1 MTNPAWIRHKM
12 IFWDGH
18 IVTKPLFGMCIR
30 HKINCWKGDSSQN
43 QLLEGWFVTK
53 SIVGTGIR
61 HKIYCW
67 GFVTKSIVGDS
78 SQNLFLKRWR
88 FVTKSRFGIMGIR
101 HKIKIWN
108 NGESLQNQNLGFGA
122 KSRFAVGVRHK
133 IKIWNWD
140 SPHNE

>member
-1 MTNPAWIRHKM
+1 M

-18 IVTKPLFGMCIR
+18 SSQNPFLECVFVTKSIVGTMIR

-43 QLLEGWFVTK
+43 LLLE
-53 SIVGTGIR
+53 R
-61 HKIYCW
+61 

-133 IKIWNWD
+133 IKI
-140 SPHNE
+140 